1 MDHKGNAETLKS
13 LANRCAISLAETEVD
28 HRCRESGVIAH
39 VQSSFDVAC
48 GDNLRSGRAQSR
60 LQIERDKKL
69 VLDNENKSPGKWRG
83 LHHDPE
89 RATRRGLLA

>member
-1 MDHKGNAETLKS
+1 M
-13 LANRCAISLAETEVD
+13 
-28 HRCRESGVIAH
+28 IAH

-48 GDNLRSGRAQSR
+48 GDNFRSGRAQSR
-60 LQIERDKKL
+60 LEIERDKKL

-89 RATRRGLLA
+89 RATRRGLLAQEGKVMKARAAQLRDTGDRT

>member
-1 MDHKGNAETLKS
+1 M
-13 LANRCAISLAETEVD
+13 
-28 HRCRESGVIAH
+28 IAH

-69 VLDNENKSPGKWRG
+69 ASTMRTSRPASGVVCIMTPNARRNEAYWHKKAKS
-83 LHHDPE
+83 
-89 RATRRGLLA
+89 

>member
-1 MDHKGNAETLKS
+1 LVS
-13 LANRCAISLAETEVD
+13 TEP
-28 HRCRESGVIAH
+28 A
-39 VQSSFDVAC
+39 A
-48 GDNLRSGRAQSR
+48 AQE
-60 LQIERDKKL
+60 IERDKKL